1 MYRVSF
7 IFRQNAFLEF
17 VCTNIKDSLF
27 ALLPRGRGIRL
38 VCTRSSF
45 HEFYFYGKRFYHH
58 IYPHPRPHL
67 HSHSRPTFSRPLF
80 PTLRAESVSKCCGSW
95 VWVWVWVNVVGKKKK
110 ISCPKIKIKIK
121 IWQKVVKLMKRRFP
135 RTYLSHSPFPRSAKQ
150 ISESFST
157 NGHSKETL
165 YTM

>member
-1 MYRVSF
+1 MLFCDQSLCYNDSERTFQSRIFWCLEKKQFIRQFFFSLLQVYIMYRVSF

-110 ISCPKIKIKIK
+110 
-121 IWQKVVKLMKRRFP
+121 
-135 RTYLSHSPFPRSAKQ
+135 
-150 ISESFST
+150 
-157 NGHSKETL
+157 N
-165 YTM
+165 